1 MNRKILLDESDIP
14 THWYNIVADMPN
26 KPMPP
31 LNPETKEPVG
41 PEDLSP
47 IFPMGL
53 IEQEVSTERYIEI
66 PEQVREIYRLWRP
79 SPLFRA
85 RGLEKALDTPAK
97 IYYKYEGESRSEER
111 RVGKECG
118 DGGVAGAG
126 RR

>member
-1 MNRKILLDESDIP
+1 MNRKILLDESDTP
-14 THWYNIVADMPN
+14 TPWYNIVAAMPN
-26 KPMPP
+26 KPIPP

-53 IEQEVSTERYIEI
+53 IEQEVTTERYIEI

-85 RGLEKALDTPAK
+85 RGLEKALDTPATR
-97 IYYKYEGESRSEER
+97 YSH
-111 RVGKECG
+111 CA
-118 DGGVAGAG
+118 GGSPSGSDQPNTAAAQA
-126 RR
+126 